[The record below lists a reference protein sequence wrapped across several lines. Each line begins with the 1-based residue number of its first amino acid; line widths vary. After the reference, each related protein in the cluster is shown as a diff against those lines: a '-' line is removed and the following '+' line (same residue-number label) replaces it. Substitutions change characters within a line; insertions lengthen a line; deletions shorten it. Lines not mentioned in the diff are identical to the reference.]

1 MPLDGRRRTPF
12 SQAENFKLT
21 NHRAPSYNNDF
32 AKRICFNYYRLFI
45 YSHLFL
51 FIYFKIMSLEGDIFG
66 DPNATATEPVKPI
79 VDSSGDIFASA
90 VSQPEMKRIVYK

>member
-1 MPLDGRRRTPF
+1 MISPR
-12 SQAENFKLT
+12 E
-21 NHRAPSYNNDF
+21 YVY
-32 AKRICFNYYRLFI
+32 YYRLFI

-51 FIYFKIMSLEGDIFG
+51 FIYFQIMSLEGDIFG